1 MSTRI
6 IDLPKERRAA
16 TLFLDLTLVIFL
28 IDALFVAINLYASNR
43 TLERTLHSQS
53 EELRSSYDLAVSL
66 TYRNMMQLAM
76 YIANDPEIQTLFLQG
91 KRAIEAEGGGK
102 SAGYATA
109 DAGGHWRNTPATT
122 KW

>member
-6 IDLPKERRAA
+6 IDLPKECRAA

-28 IDALFVAINLYASNR
+28 IDALFVAINLYARNR

-66 TYRNMMQLAM
+66 T
-76 YIANDPEIQTLFLQG
+76 
-91 KRAIEAEGGGK
+91 
-102 SAGYATA
+102 
-109 DAGGHWRNTPATT
+109 
-122 KW
+122 